1 MSKIIMFFIY
11 GWHETENIN
20 EDNAM
25 TTFQIKK
32 YDLLV
37 RDQLVKLFCLLKL
50 HRLCNG
56 SNLLASLMHI
66 KRQKALHHFFVG

>member
-1 MSKIIMFFIY
+1 MSKIIMLFIY

-37 RDQLVKLFCLLKL
+37 REISKTFLSTKIL
-50 HRLCNG
+50 
-56 SNLLASLMHI
+56 
-66 KRQKALHHFFVG
+66 

>member
-1 MSKIIMFFIY
+1 MFFIY
-11 GWHETENIN
+11 GWHEAENIN

-37 RDQLVKLFCLLKL
+37 IRKTFLSTKIL
-50 HRLCNG
+50 
-56 SNLLASLMHI
+56 
-66 KRQKALHHFFVG
+66 

>member
-37 RDQLVKLFCLLKL
+37 IRKT
-50 HRLCNG
+50 
-56 SNLLASLMHI
+56 
-66 KRQKALHHFFVG
+66 FFSTKIP

>member
-1 MSKIIMFFIY
+1 MQYCPILLLDLKTLQFKRSFRVSKIIMFFIY

-25 TTFQIKK
+25 TIFQIKK

-37 RDQLVKLFCLLKL
+37 RDIRKTFLSTKIL
-50 HRLCNG
+50 
-56 SNLLASLMHI
+56 
-66 KRQKALHHFFVG
+66 

>member
-20 EDNAM
+20 EDIAM

-37 RDQLVKLFCLLKL
+37 IRIRKTLCLLKFY
-50 HRLCNG
+50 RSCNG
-56 SNLLASLMHI
+56 SILLASLMHI
-66 KRQKALHHFFVG
+66 KRQKALHHFFMG

>member
-20 EDNAM
+20 EDIAM
-25 TTFQIKK
+25 KTFQIKK

-37 RDQLVKLFCLLKL
+37 RETFLSTKIL
-50 HRLCNG
+50 
-56 SNLLASLMHI
+56 
-66 KRQKALHHFFVG
+66 